1 MKRRDFIKHLPI
13 GVAAASIPFSVGGFN
28 ATAFARNP
36 ALDALLN
43 PQSDNGKILVLIN
56 LSGGNDGLNTV
67 IPHQDPLYYNTYRPT
82 LGFNPSIQAD
92 KAKLDVAPLRGDLSL
107 NPMFQFTDTAASR
120 SSKMH
125 DMWKEGKLAIIQNVG
140 YDDSNRSH
148 FRSTDIWNTAT
159 DSNVIMSTGWLGRY
173 LEKDYRETKKNEP
186 PYIEYEYPFGVD
198 TDDDPLAISIDF
210 NSSNAFQ
217 GSKINM
223 GIAVADPSKYTSAVL
238 YTDDPV
244 PATNYGD
251 ELGYVRNILVQS
263 DLYGKRFNDI
273 HFPGGQTP
281 GNKVTYPAGNSLA
294 QQLRKVAWCIA
305 RGMKTKVYFVTQG
318 GYDTH
323 IQQRSKTNETGQGRL
338 LFELAEAISLFQEDI
353 EKFGVA
359 DKVLGMTYSEFGRRV
374 NENGSEGTD
383 HGTCAPQFLFG
394 TGVNGNVYGNNP
406 SLTDLDM
413 YQDLKHQFDFRQLYA
428 SVLTEWF
435 GPSETFTKSV
445 LNTPD
450 LTKKS
455 EFGFTFPVNGTG
467 EMRSLFKNPT
477 GVSEGTKATDRIF
490 ILSQNYPNPVVSET
504 TIQFALSESA
514 TVKLEV
520 FDSRGELVG
529 TPVNDHLGRGEHPI
543 NFDTRRLASGTY
555 YYRLDVNGAVETKAM
570 KVVR

>member
-13 GVAAASIPFSVGGFN
+13 GVAAASIPFSLGGFN

-56 LSGGNDGLNTV
+56 LNGGSDGLNAV
-67 IPHQDPLYYNTYRPT
+67 VPHQDPAYDIQRKNIGFSSSAEKT
-82 LGFNPSIQAD
+82 LLGATS
-92 KAKLDVAPLRGDLSL
+92 LRGNLAL
-107 NPMFQFTDTAASR
+107 NPMFQFTDTQANR

-125 DMWKEGKLAIIQNVG
+125 DMWKDGKLAIIQNVG

-173 LEKDYRETKKNEP
+173 LEKDYRDMRKAEP
-186 PYIEYEYPFGVD
+186 PYIEYEYPFGVKS
-198 TDDDPLAISIDF
+198 TDDPIAISIDF

-223 GIAVADPSKYTSAVL
+223 GIAVTDPSKYTSAVL

-244 PATNYGD
+244 PSSNYGD

-263 DLYGKRFNDI
+263 DIYGDRFNTT

-281 GNKVTYPAGNSLA
+281 GNKVTYPAGNTLA

-305 RGMKTKVYFVTQG
+305 RGMKTKVYFVTQY

-406 SLTDLDM
+406 SLTDLDI

-435 GPSETFTKSV
+435 GPSESFTKSV

-450 LTKKS
+450 LTNKT

-467 EMRSLFKNPT
+467 EMKSLFKNSA
-477 GVSEGTKATDRIF
+477 GVSDGSKMTDRIF

-504 TIQFALSESA
+504 TIPFALSEPA
-514 TVKLEV
+514 MVKLEV

-529 TPVNDHLGRGEHPI
+529 TPVNANLGRGEHPI
-543 NFDTRRLASGTY
+543 SFDSRRLVSGTY

>member
-1 MKRRDFIKHLPI
+1 K
-13 GVAAASIPFSVGGFN
+13 
-28 ATAFARNP
+28 
-36 ALDALLN
+36 
-43 PQSDNGKILVLIN
+43 KIEFPN
-56 LSGGNDGLNTV
+56 ND
-67 IPHQDPLYYNTYRPT
+67 
-82 LGFNPSIQAD
+82 
-92 KAKLDVAPLRGDLSL
+92 
-107 NPMFQFTDTAASR
+107 
-120 SSKMH
+120 
-125 DMWKEGKLAIIQNVG
+125 
-140 YDDSNRSH
+140 
-148 FRSTDIWNTAT
+148 
-159 DSNVIMSTGWLGRY
+159 
-173 LEKDYRETKKNEP
+173 
-186 PYIEYEYPFGVD
+186 YEYPFGVKD
-198 TDDDPLAISIDF
+198 TDDPLAISIDF

-244 PATNYGD
+244 PASNYGD

-263 DLYGKRFNDI
+263 DLYGKRFNNTY
-273 HFPGGQTP
+273 FPNGQTP

-294 QQLRKVAWCIA
+294 QQLKKVAWCIA
-305 RGMKTKVYFVTQG
+305 SGMKTKVYFVSQM

-323 IQQRSKTNETGQGRL
+323 IQQNSKDNQAGQGRL

-374 NENGSEGTD
+374 NENGSAGTD

-406 SLTDLDM
+406 SLTDLDI

-450 LTKKS
+450 LTTES
-455 EFGFTFPVNGTG
+455 EFGYMFPVNGTG
-467 EMRSLFKNPT
+467 EMKSLFKPTT
-477 GVSEGTKATDRIF
+477 GVSNNSKVTDRTF
-490 ILSQNYPNPVVSET
+490 ILSQNYPNPVVGET
-504 TIQFALSESA
+504 TIPFALSESA
-514 TVKLEV
+514 MVKLEV
-520 FDSRGELVG
+520 FDSRGDLVG
-529 TPVNDHLGRGEHPI
+529 TPVNSHLGRGEHPI

-555 YYRLDVNGAVETKAM
+555 YYRIDVNGAVETKAM

>member
-13 GVAAASIPFSVGGFN
+13 GVAAASIPFSIGGFN

-43 PQSDNGKILVLIN
+43 PQADNGKILVLIN
-56 LSGGNDGLNTV
+56 LSGGNDGLNAV
-67 IPHQDPLYYNTYRPT
+67 IPYQDPAYDIQRKNIGFSTPAEKT
-82 LGFNPSIQAD
+82 LLNATS
-92 KAKLDVAPLRGDLSL
+92 LRGDLAL
-107 NPMFQFTDTAASR
+107 NPMFQFTDTTANR

-125 DMWKEGKLAIIQNVG
+125 DMWKDGKLAVIQNVG

-159 DSNVIMSTGWLGRY
+159 DSTVIMSTGWLGRY
-173 LEKDYRETKKNEP
+173 LEKQEP
-186 PYIEYEYPFGVD
+186 NYPFDVSA
-198 TDDDPLAISIDF
+198 DDDPLAMSIDY
-210 NSSNAFQ
+210 NSSLAFQ

-223 GIAVADPSKYTSAVL
+223 GIAVADPSKYSSAVL

-244 PATNYGD
+244 PASNYGN

-263 DLYGKRFNDI
+263 DLYGKRFNNTY
-273 HFPGGQTP
+273 FPGGQTP
-281 GNKVTYPAGNSLA
+281 GNKVIYPAGNSLA
-294 QQLRKVAWCIA
+294 QQLKKVAWCIA
-305 RGMKTKVYFVTQG
+305 SGMKTKVYFVSQP

-323 IQQRSKTNETGQGRL
+323 IQQNSKDNQAGQGRL

-374 NENGSEGTD
+374 NENGSAGTD

-394 TGVNGNVYGNNP
+394 TGINGNVYGNNP
-406 SLTDLDM
+406 SLTDLDL

-428 SVLTEWF
+428 SILTEWF
-435 GPSETFTKSV
+435 GPSATFTKSV

-450 LTKKS
+450 LTTES
-455 EFGFTFPVNGTG
+455 EFGYLFPVNGTG
-467 EMRSLFKNPT
+467 EMRSLFKPTT
-477 GVSEGTKATDRIF
+477 GVSNNSKATDRIF

-504 TIQFALSESA
+504 TIPFALSESA
-514 TVKLEV
+514 MVKLEV

-529 TPVNDHLGRGEHPI
+529 TPVNANLGRGEHPI

>member
-13 GVAAASIPFSVGGFN
+13 GVAAASIPFSIGGFN
-28 ATAFARNP
+28 ASAFARNP

-43 PQSDNGKILVLIN
+43 PQSDNGRILVLIN

-67 IPHQDPLYYNTYRPT
+67 IPFQDQLYFENYRPKI
-82 LGFNPSIQAD
+82 GFSTQAD
-92 KAKLDVAPLRGDLSL
+92 RNDLLPKTSLRGDLAL
-107 NPMFQFTDTAASR
+107 NPMFQFTDTTANR

-125 DMWKEGKLAIIQNVG
+125 DMWKDGKLAVIQNVG

-173 LEKDYRETKKNEP
+173 LEKQEP
-186 PYIEYEYPFGVD
+186 SYPFDVSA
-198 TDDDPLAISIDF
+198 DDDPLAMSIDY
-210 NSSNAFQ
+210 NSSLAFQ

-223 GIAVADPSKYTSAVL
+223 GIAVADPSKYSSAVL

-263 DLYGKRFNDI
+263 DLYGKRFNNTY
-273 HFPGGQTP
+273 FPGGQTP

-294 QQLRKVAWCIA
+294 QQLKKVAWCIA
-305 RGMKTKVYFVTQG
+305 TGMKTKVYFVTQG

-323 IQQRSKTNETGQGRL
+323 IQQNSKNNQAGQGRL

-406 SLTDLDM
+406 NLTSLDN
-413 YQDLKHQFDFRQLYA
+413 YQDLIHQFDFRQLYA

-467 EMRSLFKNPT
+467 EMKSLFKQSA
-477 GVSEGTKATDRIF
+477 GVSNGSKATDRIF
-490 ILSQNYPNPVVSET
+490 ILSQNYPNPVVNET
-504 TIQFALSESA
+504 TIPFALSESA
-514 TVKLEV
+514 MVKLEV
-520 FDSRGELVG
+520 FDSRGDLVG
-529 TPVNDHLGRGEHPI
+529 MPVNANLGRGEHPI